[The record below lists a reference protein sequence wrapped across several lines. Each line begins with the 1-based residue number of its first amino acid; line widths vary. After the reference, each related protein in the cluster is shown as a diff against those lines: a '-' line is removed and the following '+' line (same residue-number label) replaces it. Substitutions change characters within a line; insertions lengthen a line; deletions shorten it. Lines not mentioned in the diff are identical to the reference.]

1 MNISNDESREIAAA
15 LAALRA
21 ELDCFQQ
28 RIDHLEGKL
37 NGATAVPPPEAS
49 PVDEALVVVISAAI
63 AAYFGKRPRI
73 RQIRLLGSAAWSQ
86 QGRIA
91 VQGSHAL
98 DIQHG

>member
-1 MNISNDESREIAAA
+1 MSVSNDESREIATA

-21 ELDCFQQ
+21 ELDRLQQ

-37 NGATAVPPPEAS
+37 DSATAVAPHEVS

-63 AAYFGKRPRI
+63 AAFLGKRPHI